1 MKKILVTGGTGFIG
15 SSIVNDLIKNYKVS
29 VIDNN
34 SRGNIKRLNI
44 HNKNLKYFKAD
55 IRDKKKVY
63 FLKDTMYCSSGIYK
77 WYKVFLYKAKFW
89 M

>member
-44 HNKNLKYFKAD
+44 NNKNLKYFKAD
-55 IRDKKKVY
+55 IRDKKKY
-63 FLKDTMYCSSGIYK
+63 YKSIKDTILLFI
-77 WYKVFLYKAKFW
+77 WHI
-89 M
+89 